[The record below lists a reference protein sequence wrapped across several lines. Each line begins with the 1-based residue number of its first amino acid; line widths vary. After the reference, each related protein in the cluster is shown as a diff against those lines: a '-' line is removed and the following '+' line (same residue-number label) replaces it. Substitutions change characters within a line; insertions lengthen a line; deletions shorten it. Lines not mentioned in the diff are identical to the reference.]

1 MVSPKRPNMTTSTRK
16 MKKIIFAI
24 DAAPSAIPVK
34 PKIAAMIA
42 ITRKIAVHLS
52 MILFFRL
59 LVIYRYDYDLFFPAR
74 ITRST
79 ITIITAI
86 TIKIPSPIPAL
97 KIPAMAL
104 HELSN
109 KEIRVID
116 NRVR

>member
-1 MVSPKRPNMTTSTRK
+1 MVSPKRPNMTISTRK

-59 LVIYRYDYDLFFPAR
+59 LVIYRYDYDLFLPASTR
-74 ITRST
+74 RST
-79 ITIITAI
+79 ITITTAI
-86 TIKIPSPIPAL
+86 TIKIPKPIPAL

-109 KEIRVID
+109 RGIKIID
-116 NRVR
+116 NSLR